1 MWPFE
6 YPYTNFHELNLDWVL
21 NEIKRIPSYVQEAA
35 SNIQISSEQTVVNLY
50 VAGMDN
56 TGVKPS
62 DDVWKNTV
70 KAGGIYYVPP
80 GTYSFATEIPCPE
93 NVVIIGAG
101 AENTVFMCDGH
112 GIWTR
117 YVHDV
122 TIIGITVKNAT
133 NRGFFFRDSDHIF
146 VDNCAVENMRY
157 EGRAYQ
163 FNFVNCH
170 DISVTNC
177 RVNSAARN
185 SDGLNMSDD
194 AYNVFVYNFS
204 GLANDDFIAIN
215 PGSDPGRDNYKMD
228 NIMIINANA
237 EQGCYTGC
245 RLLAPVNGYIHN
257 LKMVNCNLYSLTQNC
272 IYTTRSD
279 ADWQPIDLTATFENC
294 TFTNS
299 NANSLA
305 LNVRTTKSVSFKNCS
320 FIAQSNRIQAK
331 NAYMD
336 GCMVSSNDENG
347 GLRVSCDIFTFTNGY
362 INNRNGNNAFL
373 IEGTTKEV
381 VIDNVISE
389 TTAKTI
395 RCITENT
402 TATILNTNL
411 SYDFNQNDLTS
422 VFAVNAAPGSAP
434 SPQAFTVVNALP
446 SNAKVGSSCIFNGE
460 AYIAKTKNTW
470 TKISP

>member
-6 YPYTNFHELNLDWVL
+6 YPYTNFHELNLDWIL
-21 NEIKRIPSYVQEAA
+21 NEIRKIPSYVQEAA
-35 SNIQISSEQTVVNLY
+35 SNIQISSKQTAVNLY

-56 TGVKPS
+56 TGAKPS

-70 KAGGIYYVPP
+70 KPGGIYYVPP
-80 GTYSFATEIPCPE
+80 GTYSFVSEIPCPE

-101 AENTVFMCDGH
+101 AENTIFMCNNH

-146 VDNCAVENMRY
+146 IDNCKVENMRY
-157 EGRAYQ
+157 EDRAYQ

-170 DISVTNC
+170 DIAVTNC
-177 RVNSAARN
+177 HVNSAARN
-185 SDGLNMSDD
+185 SDGLNLSDD

-228 NIMIINANA
+228 NITIINANA

-279 ADWQPIDLTATFENC
+279 DDGSPIDLTASFENC
-294 TFTNS
+294 AFTNS
-299 NANSLA
+299 NENSYA
-305 LNVRTTKSVSFKNCS
+305 LNVRTTKNVSFKNCS
-320 FIAQSNRIQAK
+320 FTAKSNLIRAK
-331 NAYMD
+331 NASME
-336 GCMVSSNDENG
+336 GCTISSNDENG
-347 GLRVSCDIFTFTNGY
+347 GLRVNCDDFTFENGC
-362 INNRNGNNAFL
+362 INNHTGYNAFL
-373 IEGTTKEV
+373 IEGNTKRVTINNAYTETLSRIIRGV
-381 VIDNVISE
+381 TKTSASIFSTSLTYEFNENDE
-389 TTAKTI
+389 TT
-395 RCITENT
+395 
-402 TATILNTNL
+402 
-411 SYDFNQNDLTS
+411 
-422 VFAVNAAPGSAP
+422 VFAVNATPGTAP
-434 SPQAFTVVNALP
+434 SPQAFTTVKALP
-446 SNAKVGSSCIFNGE
+446 TKAKVGSSCIFNGE
-460 AYIAKTKNTW
+460 AYIAKTKNVW
-470 TKISP
+470 TKILT